1 MCEINKIGGSKIMR
15 FEFDEMGF
23 KDEIEL
29 MNIQSQMQQSQMNKD
44 QTIGFNI
51 DSLYNLAENNET
63 KF

>member
-1 MCEINKIGGSKIMR
+1 MR

-29 MNIQSQMQQSQMNKD
+29 MNIQRQMQQNQMNNN

-51 DSLYNLAENNET
+51 DSLYNLADRDKT
-63 KF
+63 KQ

>member
-1 MCEINKIGGSKIMR
+1 MR

>member
-1 MCEINKIGGSKIMR
+1 MK

-29 MNIQSQMQQSQMNKD
+29 MNIQRQMQQNQMNNN

-51 DSLYNLAENNET
+51 DSLYNLADNDKT
-63 KF
+63 KQ